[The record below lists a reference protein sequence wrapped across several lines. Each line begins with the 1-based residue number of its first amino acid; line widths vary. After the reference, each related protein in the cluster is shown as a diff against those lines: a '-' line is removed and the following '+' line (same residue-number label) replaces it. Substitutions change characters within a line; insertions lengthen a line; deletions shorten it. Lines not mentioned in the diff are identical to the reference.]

1 MRERAVGKREM
12 RGAGLRVAWCL
23 AVVAALAA
31 QASCG
36 GGAVL
41 TVLSGTHAPEAA
53 EELEPTQ
60 QSAACQGVNALLRSA
75 WTAFSNAETYLR
87 ARVRLE
93 NALAQLAANERCLLS
108 ASAKG
113 ELYSFPLS
121 LRGSARCSAALGAI
135 LEGRR
140 FVLGQESVEALS
152 RVTVPWLLL
161 RPDLVMLERAT
172 ARAGVG
178 LRLLVSVGHE
188 SHSAAFAR
196 EGCPRMATLLRGHE
210 VFRQR
215 VLQAALGDL
224 SFQLGQLT
232 GHAKVVINVCSATER
247 ALAVRDLVPASVAL
261 GPSVRVLQ
269 KGRGRDAWAAAAVE
283 CPAEGADAV
292 PALAHSA
299 AMLAAPVL
307 GGHAVAKTVFARD
320 GDGRPVVVFVAGLEG
335 TGHHLFSMLGKRHTT
350 RALYEALTNYMSPN
364 ATGAALGTTAVY
376 NDFGRDDQFLRARA
390 ELVAELRTLH
400 GKTVPVDNSRV
411 FFLNT
416 VIADRPVNMYS
427 YTWGGPRCYL
437 KKHARTACSVD
448 LADIAKACEEADV
461 DLRVVVLQ
469 RNLGAATV
477 SASKRDFGTV
487 MSQTRVLAIMRG
499 LLHASLGS
507 LDPAFYDTFDY
518 DELIRQPQQSAARLA
533 KLLALEPDAPLS
545 RWFNKTL
552 SESNSEFGARSP
564 SLWMDKLSRA
574 QFEFIAD
581 SFYLAQDQ
589 RKEFEAKLHRRG
601 AAQPADGVVSHSSNA
616 HARQRA

>member
-1 MRERAVGKREM
+1 MRWAR
-12 RGAGLRVAWCL
+12 LRVAWCA
-23 AVVAALAA
+23 AVGAALSA
-31 QASCG
+31 QAGRG
-36 GGAVL
+36 GGVL
-41 TVLSGTHAPEAA
+41 TVLTGTHAPDAA
-53 EELEPTQ
+53 EGLEPTR
-60 QSAACQGVNALLRSA
+60 QSAACQNVNALLRAA
-75 WTAFSNAETYLR
+75 WTAFSNAETYLK

-93 NALAQLAANERCLLS
+93 GALARLGADERCLFG
-108 ASAKG
+108 ASAQG
-113 ELYSFPLS
+113 ELYTFPLS
-121 LRGSARCSAALGAI
+121 LRSSARCSAALGAV
-135 LEGRR
+135 LESRG
-140 FVLGQESVEALS
+140 FVLGQQSVEALS

-161 RPDLVMLERAT
+161 RPDLVMLERAA
-172 ARAGVG
+172 ARTGVA

-188 SHSAAFAR
+188 SDSAAFAR

-224 SFQLGQLT
+224 SFQLGQLA
-232 GHAKVVINVCSATER
+232 GHAQVVLNVCSVTER
-247 ALAVRDLVPASVAL
+247 ALAVRDLVPASAAL
-261 GPSVRVLQ
+261 GPAVRVLQ
-269 KGRGRDAWAAAAVE
+269 KGRGRDAWATAAVE
-283 CPAEGADAV
+283 CPAPGAGAGA
-292 PALAHSA
+292 PAQAHSA

-335 TGHHLFSMLGKRHTT
+335 TGHHLFSTLGKRHTT
-350 RALYEALTNYMSPN
+350 RALYDALTNYMSPN
-364 ATGAALGTTAVY
+364 ATGAALGATAVY
-376 NDFGRDDQFLRARA
+376 DDFGRDEQFLRARA
-390 ELVAELRTLH
+390 ELVAELRALH
-400 GKTVPVDNSRV
+400 GKTVPADGSRV

-448 LADIAKACEEADV
+448 LADIAQACEEAGV

-507 LDPAFYDTFDY
+507 LDPAFYDTFEY
-518 DELIRQPQQSAARLA
+518 DQLIRQPHQSAARLA
-533 KLLALEPDAPLS
+533 KLLALPPDAPLA
-545 RWFNKTL
+545 RWFDKTL
-552 SESNSEFGARSP
+552 TESNTQFGARSP
-564 SLWMDKLSRA
+564 TLWMDKLSRA

-581 SFYLAQDQ
+581 SFYLAQDL
-589 RKEFEAKLHRRG
+589 RAEFDAKLRQRERG
-601 AAQPADGVVSHSSNA
+601 AAQPAQGA
-616 HARQRA
+616 AQGPATA